1 MNGLIWGNSGWVT
14 VDKPAGNGV
23 ALWLHVLALFILAR
37 MVLTFSYLVSCTKLD
52 ASSCFTIVD
61 GMGPSSKWPLP
72 SLLLMDLMFSNV
84 LELFLMGVWAKGR
97 GSPSPGK
104 RLHLRALGIRSGLMR
119 TTLYFQP
126 HWGWNR

>member
-1 MNGLIWGNSGWVT
+1 
-14 VDKPAGNGV
+14 
-23 ALWLHVLALFILAR
+23 

-61 GMGPSSKWPLP
+61 GMGPSGKWPLP

-84 LELFLMGVWAKGR
+84 LGVSCVGCGQKVELSIPR
-97 GSPSPGK
+97 K
-104 RLHLRALGIRSGLMR
+104 RLHLRALGIRSGLMG
-119 TTLYFQP
+119 TALYFQP